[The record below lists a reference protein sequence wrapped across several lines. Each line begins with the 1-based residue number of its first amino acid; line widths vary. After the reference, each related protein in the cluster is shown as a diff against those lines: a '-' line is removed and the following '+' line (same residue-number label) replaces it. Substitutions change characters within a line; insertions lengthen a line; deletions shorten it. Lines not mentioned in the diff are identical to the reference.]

1 MIVVPDINVP
11 CYLLVT
17 SVCNWRLIDG
27 VYQMRLSEEPSKPS
41 RVLHLRGLPADT
53 TEAEITQLTTLFGI
67 ATNII
72 LTRHK
77 CQVSFTLAAFGTYFI
92 SRSLSY

>member
-1 MIVVPDINVP
+1 
-11 CYLLVT
+11 
-17 SVCNWRLIDG
+17 
-27 VYQMRLSEEPSKPS
+27 MRLSEEPSKPS

-72 LTRHK
+72 LTRQK
-77 CQVSFTLAAFGTYFI
+77 NQVIIIPDYLSSLLLSGLPAITPAIKQLISFSTSSSTDF
-92 SRSLSY
+92 R